1 MEPIGQFDK
10 IAKQKLDTKVS
21 SDKKIK
27 KEIEKK
33 NEKRDNKTRM
43 VSYPVKGHSFRNPV
57 EVLTDTSRKEWEQA
71 LSLEPNG
78 FHCGFHCEIH
88 SELQ

>member
-1 MEPIGQFDK
+1 MEPIGQFGK

-33 NEKRDNKTRM
+33 MKREIIKLEWYRTR
-43 VSYPVKGHSFRNPV
+43 
-57 EVLTDTSRKEWEQA
+57 
-71 LSLEPNG
+71 
-78 FHCGFHCEIH
+78 
-88 SELQ
+88 